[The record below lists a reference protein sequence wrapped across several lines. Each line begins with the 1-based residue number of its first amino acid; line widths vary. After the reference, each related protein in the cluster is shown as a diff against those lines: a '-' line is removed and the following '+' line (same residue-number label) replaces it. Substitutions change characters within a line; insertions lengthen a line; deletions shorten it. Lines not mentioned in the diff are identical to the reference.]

1 MEVDDLLPIS
11 ALEHLAYCERQC
23 ALIHVDGVWIE
34 NEHTVLGAQAHE
46 RVDQQEVEARP
57 GVRVVRRLALRCER
71 LRLWGFADVVE
82 FHARRGGEV
91 AYPVEYKKGARKSW
105 LHDDVQLAAQAMA
118 LEEML
123 GRSVPEG
130 AIFYGK
136 TRRRRVVK
144 IDEALRAR
152 TEQAARRLRELFVRR
167 EVPAARLDRR
177 CDECSL
183 RLACCPEA
191 SQGVGALRRA
201 LQGRAE

>member
-1 MEVDDLLPIS
+1 MEVDELLPIS

-23 ALIHVDGVWIE
+23 ALIHVDGVWID
-34 NEHTVLGAQAHE
+34 NEHTVLGHQAHE
-46 RVDQQEVEARP
+46 RVDHEEVETRP
-57 GVRVVRRLALRCER
+57 GVRVVRRMALRCER
-71 LRLWGFADVVE
+71 LGLWGFADVVE
-82 FHARRGGEV
+82 FHRRPGGER

-123 GRSVPEG
+123 GQSIAEG

-144 IDEALRAR
+144 IDAALRAS
-152 TEQAARRLRELFVRR
+152 TEAAVTRLRSMIARR
-167 EVPAARLDRR
+167 EVPPPRLDRR
-177 CDECSL
+177 CEECSL

-191 SQGVGALRRA
+191 SHGPGALERA
-201 LQGRAE
+201 LRGRPE